1 MLPRCSETVST
12 STSNSVAISVGLV
25 LVTHLDALTAA
36 LRGEDQEFRR
46 RVTDQLRAGFSTV
59 PAFRLVQF
67 VFIRGSSPSRFL
79 HVEHEALEGLFGEQD
94 YLARIVERRVA
105 IDGDG
110 GILRISGVDA
120 QRAGDERLQLETIP
134 SYQRPK

>member
-1 MLPRCSETVST
+1 
-12 STSNSVAISVGLV
+12 
-25 LVTHLDALTAA
+25 
-36 LRGEDQEFRR
+36 
-46 RVTDQLRAGFSTV
+46 
-59 PAFRLVQF
+59 
-67 VFIRGSSPSRFL
+67 
-79 HVEHEALEGLFGEQD
+79 LEGLFGEQD